1 MRKGIFSASKEIF
14 NPQGPH
20 SQIFMMGG
28 GGDPTEVH
36 IFYPKKSQL
45 QNLSTQ
51 KKSLL
56 FLTYPKKSLSSF
68 FATQKNPSVFFAT
81 QKNPG
86 VFHRPKKITFGQN
99 FRPKNITRTL
109 PSLKYVSGA
118 PGIQPLSLCNQVTY
132 CTTAYLNRLLC
143 ILLGRIPMLLL
154 FLKLLHRHLKE

>member
-28 GGDPTEVH
+28 GGGSDRGSYFLPQKITTSEFVS
-36 IFYPKKSQL
+36 P
-45 QNLSTQ
+45 

-56 FLTYPKKSLSSF
+56 FVTYPKNLLVLFSQPKKIPPF
-68 FATQKNPSVFFAT
+68 FFAT

-86 VFHRPKKITFGQN
+86 VFYRPKKITFGQN
-99 FRPKNITRTL
+99 FRPKKIT
-109 PSLKYVSGA
+109 GA

-143 ILLGRIPMLLL
+143 ILLGRIPMLL